1 MSNEQ
6 NKIRESLQAIENMN
20 LLIIEQGL
28 TEAIRKLQTWQTD
41 RLLVTHDDLWNSK
54 RFKPAMQF
62 FVDEL
67 YGPRDFSQ
75 RDVEVARAVPKMT
88 KIIPSK
94 GLASLQTA
102 LRLNCLSLELDIAL
116 VQQLGSEVIN
126 RSRYFDCYRQ
136 SSNQSQREEQIQLLE
151 QLSLDL
157 PKVVKVPGISIILM
171 LSRKPAKVAG
181 VETLH
186 AFLEKGFNSFKK
198 LGNIHEFIDPVISR
212 EREMMHALFSA
223 KGPTENPLPEIDSP
237 SSA

>member
-1 MSNEQ
+1 MSNTLD
-6 NKIRESLQAIENMN
+6 KILQSLQAIEHMN
-20 LLIIEQGL
+20 LLITEQGL
-28 TEAIRKLQTWQTD
+28 TDAIRKLQTWQTN
-41 RLLVTHDDLWNSK
+41 RLLVTHDDLWNSE

-75 RDVEVARAVPKMT
+75 RDVEMARAVPTMT
-88 KIIPSK
+88 KIIPNK

-116 VQQLGSEVIN
+116 AQKLGNEEIN
-126 RSRYFDCYRQ
+126 RSRYFDYYRL

-151 QLSLDL
+151 NLSIDL
-157 PKVVKVPGISIILM
+157 PKVVKIPGISVILM

-186 AFLEKGFNSFKK
+186 AFLEKGFNAFKE
-198 LGNIHEFIDPVISR
+198 LGNVHDFIDPIISR
-212 EREMMHALFSA
+212 ERDMMHALFA
-223 KGPTENPLPEIDSP
+223 ANGPTENPLPDEP
-237 SSA
+237 LPKF